1 MVTFNT
7 KNALKKKNNRK
18 LILMLVLVLSQV
30 IIICT
35 NTQSLYAQV
44 PTQTVETTDS
54 VFVKNAGIGG
64 NNTIDLL
71 KRVQRDCIDYKPD
84 LTILM
89 IGTND
94 MNSVKYV
101 PLEKYKQNLIRLL
114 DTIKASGSKVLLM
127 NILPFYTPYLL
138 TRHPKAFYGEAGPE
152 GRQEAVNKAI
162 SQIAKQEKV
171 PLLDMH
177 HYFASV
183 GKIGLDKY
191 SLISNEKNTGK
202 TDGIHPTVD
211 GYRLMA
217 ALVYQRI
224 IMANLP
230 HKRVV
235 CFGDSITKGDGSITR
250 NSYPAF
256 LKKLLAGK

>member
-1 MVTFNT
+1 M
-7 KNALKKKNNRK
+7 
-18 LILMLVLVLSQV
+18 
-30 IIICT
+30 
-35 NTQSLYAQV
+35 YAQ
-44 PTQTVETTDS
+44 TQTQTEEAPVA

-64 NNTIDLL
+64 NNTVDLL
-71 KRVQRDCIDYKPD
+71 KRVQRDCINFKPD

-114 DTIKASGSKVLLM
+114 DIIKSSGSKVLLM

-138 TRHPKAFYGEAGPE
+138 TRHPKAFYGEAGPD
-152 GRQEAVNKAI
+152 GRQAAVNKAI
-162 SQIAKQEKV
+162 YQIAKQEKV
-171 PLLDMH
+171 PLLDIH

-183 GKIGLDKY
+183 GKVGLDKY
-191 SLISNEKNTGK
+191 SLIRNETNSGI
-202 TDGIHPTVD
+202 TDGIHPTLD

-224 IMANLP
+224 IMAGLP
-230 HKRVV
+230 HKRIV
-235 CFGDSITKGDGSITR
+235 CFGDSITKGDGSITG

-256 LKKLLAGK
+256 LKKLLEGK